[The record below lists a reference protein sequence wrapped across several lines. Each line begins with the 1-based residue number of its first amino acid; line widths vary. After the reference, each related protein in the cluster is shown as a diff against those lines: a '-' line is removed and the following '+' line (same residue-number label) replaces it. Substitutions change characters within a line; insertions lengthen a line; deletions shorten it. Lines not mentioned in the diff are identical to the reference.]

1 MREFPSML
9 WGELI
14 PRNIQSEKVHMARS
28 KTGEHIMTFKIYYYT
43 KNIFKM
49 TIISLIDS
57 NF

>member
-1 MREFPSML
+1 MREFPTML

-14 PRNIQSEKVHMARS
+14 PRNIQSQKFHRARCKIS
-28 KTGEHIMTFKIYYYT
+28 KHIIIFKIYYYT

-49 TIISLIDS
+49 KTISLIDS

>member
-1 MREFPSML
+1 MRKFPSML

-14 PRNIQSEKVHMARS
+14 PRNIQSQKVHMARC
-28 KTGEHIMTFKIYYYT
+28 KIREHIMTFKIYYYT

-49 TIISLIDS
+49 KIISLIDS